1 MNNINIRF
9 KRLAALCAVM
19 LMIFLCACS
28 APVSSDV
35 SETQPVKAP
44 DGELA
49 VHFIDVGQGDS
60 EFIELPNG
68 ETMLI
73 DAGEREYGETVCDY
87 ISSLGYS
94 EIDYLVATH
103 PHSDHIGG
111 LPDVLDN
118 FDVLNIYMPD
128 AESSSSIYSEFL
140 DKAQAEGCPVIQ
152 AAESVSVI
160 ESDELSA
167 EFLAPCSSDYDDL
180 NNYSAVLRLTFCNN
194 SFLFMGDAEEL
205 SENEIKSDVSA
216 DVVKVGHHGS
226 DTSSSQNFVKRV
238 SPQYAVIEVGEGNS
252 YGHPDSEIVE
262 RWQNAGAQV
271 LRTDILGNIVII
283 SNGNE
288 LTVNT
293 LEDNGSDSSQ
303 QAENS
308 TQPARQTQETDNGS
322 ENSLEYKYV
331 LNTSSKKIHMPDCSA
346 VSSMSESNKEYTNSS
361 LQELESEGYTPCS
374 LCDPE

>member
-1 MNNINIRF
+1 MNKGF
-9 KRLAALCAVM
+9 KRLVAVCAAL
-19 LMIFLCACS
+19 LMTFLCACS
-28 APVSSDV
+28 APVSNDV
-35 SETQPVKAP
+35 PATSPPRASE
-44 DGELA
+44 GELA

-73 DAGEREYGETVCDY
+73 DAGEREYGKTVSDY
-87 ISSLGYS
+87 ISALGYS

-128 AESSSSIYSEFL
+128 AESSSAIYSEFL

-152 AAESVSVI
+152 ASESVSVI
-160 ESDELSA
+160 DGDELNA
-167 EFLAPCSSDYDDL
+167 QFLAPCSSDYDDL
-180 NNYSAVLRLTFCNN
+180 NNFSAVLKITFGSN
-194 SFLFMGDAEEL
+194 SFLFMGDAEE
-205 SENEIKSDVSA
+205 SAEKEIKADVSA

-226 DTSSSQNFVKRV
+226 DTSSSLNFVDRV
-238 SPQYAVIEVGEGNS
+238 SPQYAVIEVGDGNS
-252 YGHPDSEIVE
+252 YGHPNEQIVE

-271 LRTDILGNIVII
+271 LRTDIMGSIVIV
-283 SNGNE
+283 SDGNG
-288 LTVNT
+288 LTVSTESDSHQNAQNT
-293 LEDNGSDSSQ
+293 EPSKSAAQQQTSGGTQSGSDY
-303 QAENS
+303 
-308 TQPARQTQETDNGS
+308 T
-322 ENSLEYKYV
+322 YV

-346 VSSMSESNKEYTNSS
+346 VSSMSESNTEYTNRS

-374 LCDPE
+374 ICDPE